1 LKGGIKESYEN
12 LEEGLFGRMGSLA
25 SGAVKK
31 AGELMSGVNTNKGF
45 RQEAILKHFE
55 KLKTNLG
62 SHLRELERDLE
73 TTSGIDTRVKDA
85 VLRTVKTL
93 TTKYGVTPTSSKF
106 QDFRH
111 KAGQVVQNVVTGAA
125 IFAPAA
131 AVIGPLAAAVGLT
144 GAAAT
149 GVTSALAAATSSM
162 IKDMVNGQT
171 PNGKKAAIAGAAAL
185 VIGAGIKA
193 GVDAFSTD
201 SIVDDGYSGSGE
213 DVPSNRDSEIARF
226 KSDTTTEFDGKS
238 LVDRGAIKM
247 QTAFKDVGLSDTGSN
262 FGSQNIFRNF
272 AQDLANAA
280 PSMKMNPEEIA
291 DLVKITLQDMTPEQ
305 LSSISDEASLRGGSA
320 IKKFIDI
327 MTNNEG
333 FNQVKAQ
340 KLQNFA
346 NRFVKKWQ

>member
-1 LKGGIKESYEN
+1 
-12 LEEGLFGRMGSLA
+12 
-25 SGAVKK
+25 
-31 AGELMSGVNTNKGF
+31 
-45 RQEAILKHFE
+45 
-55 KLKTNLG
+55 
-62 SHLRELERDLE
+62 
-73 TTSGIDTRVKDA
+73 
-85 VLRTVKTL
+85 
-93 TTKYGVTPTSSKF
+93 
-106 QDFRH
+106 
-111 KAGQVVQNVVTGAA
+111 
-125 IFAPAA
+125 
-131 AVIGPLAAAVGLT
+131 VGLT